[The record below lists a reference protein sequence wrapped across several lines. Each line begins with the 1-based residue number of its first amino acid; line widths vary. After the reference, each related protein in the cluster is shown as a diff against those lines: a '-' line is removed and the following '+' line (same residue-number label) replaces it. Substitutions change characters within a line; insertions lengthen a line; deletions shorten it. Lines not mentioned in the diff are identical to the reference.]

1 VFFVS
6 QAGISLRGKVNRIV
20 TRLITRG
27 VVVLRL
33 QEFGSLD
40 LKPDRCVALHQNEL
54 SSPDGRS
61 GTPVPITR
69 SASPG
74 RGNGEMVLRRAG
86 GAMATSNSSLGGRY
100 VLPQQVQPLPPSV
113 VSLSLH
119 WYLPTFISGEGV
131 EPPSLSH
138 CLDLLLSYSS
148 VLAVWCW
155 E

>member
-1 VFFVS
+1 MFFVS

-61 GTPVPITR
+61 DTPVPITG

-74 RGNGEMVLRRAG
+74 RGDGEMALRRAG

-100 VLPQQVQPLPPSV
+100 VLPQQVQPLP
-113 VSLSLH
+113 
-119 WYLPTFISGEGV
+119 TFGCF
-131 EPPSLSH
+131 PLPSLVPPDVH
-138 CLDLLLSYSS
+138 IGGGGGAAVTEPLFGPPV
-148 VLAVWCW
+148 VL
-155 E
+155 